1 MAHKYTPEQREFIAD
16 NYKGKTTAQLT
27 DLINSEFGLS
37 LKETQVR
44 AYKQSNKLA
53 SGVNTQFKAGHVS
66 WNKGKKM
73 SPEQYEKCKGTM
85 FKKGHVPHNTL
96 PIGSE
101 VKTKDGY
108 WIVKV
113 ADEPKA
119 STWDN
124 WKLKNRLVY
133 ENAYGTIP
141 DGHVVTFLD
150 GDTDNLDLDNLAL
163 ISLSENLVMNNHD
176 LRYSEPELAQTGIY
190 VAKVIL
196 KIKEKEK

>member
-96 PIGSE
+96 PVGAE
-101 VKTKDGY
+101 VKLADGY
-108 WIVKV
+108 TKVKV
-113 ADEPKA
+113 SDKPKA
-119 STWDN
+119 YSWDN
-124 WKLKNRLVY
+124 WKLKHRN
-133 ENAYGTIP
+133 EHEQKHGTIP
-141 DGHVVTFLD
+141 EGHAVTFLD
-150 GDTDNLDLDNLAL
+150 GNRENSDVENLAL
-163 ISLSENLVMNNHD
+163 VSLAENGILTKTN
-176 LRYSEPELAQTGIY
+176 LRFKDVELTRTGIA
-190 VAKVIL
+190 VAKVIAR
-196 KIKEKEK
+196 IKEKEQ